1 MEQLSIKVNVVPK
14 AKQSARFCARG
25 GFIRSFQPKILTDW
39 MQEEW
44 LDKQKWFL
52 VALLFITVIAWIDV
66 LLIGNFNYYQFFV
79 SSAIEVSLFA
89 FGYWVGRGKK

>member
-1 MEQLSIKVNVVPK
+1 MKEYKLKTVV
-14 AKQSARFCARG
+14 
-25 GFIRSFQPKILTDW
+25 
-39 MQEEW
+39 
-44 LDKQKWFL
+44 WFL
-52 VALLFITVIAWIDV
+52 VALLFITIIAWIDV

>member
-1 MEQLSIKVNVVPK
+1 MKEYKLKTVV
-14 AKQSARFCARG
+14 
-25 GFIRSFQPKILTDW
+25 
-39 MQEEW
+39 
-44 LDKQKWFL
+44 WFL

-89 FGYWVGRGKK
+89 LGYWVGRGKK